1 MRERTLK
8 LVVTFGTTTRAMAM
22 EKMCREQGL
31 PGRPIPLP
39 RAVSA
44 GCGLSWCTEV
54 QERERTEKMM
64 QEQGLLYEGVYEV
77 LV

>member
-31 PGRPIPLP
+31 PGRLILFREQFLP
-39 RAVSA
+39 DAA
-44 GCGLSWCTEV
+44 CPGV
-54 QERERTEKMM
+54 QRFRKKRERRK
-64 QEQGLLYEGVYEV
+64 
-77 LV
+77 

>member
-31 PGRPIPLP
+31 HGRLIPLP

-54 QERERTEKMM
+54 QEKERTEKMM
-64 QEQGLLYEGVYEV
+64 QEREILYEGIYEV

>member
-31 PGRPIPLP
+31 PGRLILCREQCQPDAACPGAQ
-39 RAVSA
+39 RFRK
-44 GCGLSWCTEV
+44 EK
-54 QERERTEKMM
+54 ERRK
-64 QEQGLLYEGVYEV
+64 
-77 LV
+77 